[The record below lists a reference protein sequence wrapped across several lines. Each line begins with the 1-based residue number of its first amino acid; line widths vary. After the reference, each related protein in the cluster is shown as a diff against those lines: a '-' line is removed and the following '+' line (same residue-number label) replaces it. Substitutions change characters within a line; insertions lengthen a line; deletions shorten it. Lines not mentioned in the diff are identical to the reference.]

1 MLAQVAEAV
10 VEAATVVAAAVT
22 EVEGQ
27 AYPTVVEAVA
37 VAAAGAA
44 WVAPDVMLV
53 LRWVGAAR

>member
-37 VAAAGAA
+37 AAAVAA
-44 WVAPDVMLV
+44 WVAPDGMVV